1 METKSGVNIDT
12 KTWVDD
18 FQDSHFADEL
28 VETISSDMK
37 VCGGTSGDL
46 LYKLLTQMNEMGLTV
61 VLKEPFEE
69 LKQYATQSAVF
80 IDKVKGALK

>member
-1 METKSGVNIDT
+1 METKCGINTDA

-18 FQDSHFADEL
+18 LHDSHFADEL

-37 VCGGTSGDL
+37 VCGGIAGDL
-46 LYKLLTQMNEMGLTV
+46 LYKLLTQMDEMGLTV

-69 LKQYATQSAVF
+69 LKQYASQSAEF
-80 IDKVKGALK
+80 IDKVKGILK